1 MFCLEGCPPNPG
13 LHATWLIGALFEFFR
28 PHFGLL
34 LGKCARAAAAKRVKP
49 TVMPPT
55 DKAYWSYSVCHLCFG
70 QQWFHA
76 IEGRSKI
83 RDSGKFRRRLRR
95 CVVFGGIEPLR
106 LVRQRCRRIEGVGV
120 AERGSGQLAGRQ
132 PG

>member
-49 TVMPPT
+49 TV
-55 DKAYWSYSVCHLCFG
+55 
-70 QQWFHA
+70 
-76 IEGRSKI
+76 
-83 RDSGKFRRRLRR
+83 RRRLHPQAS
-95 CVVFGGIEPLR
+95 EKDEK
-106 LVRQRCRRIEGVGV
+106 EGCTQAIMRPSFKQMG
-120 AERGSGQLAGRQ
+120 L
-132 PG
+132 